1 MTPIALE
8 RPMKPHGTFLLPDL
22 SPEVPTF
29 IGTQALAF
37 EVLAKF
43 CLAADKVGMGLPT
56 QDPNKLEVFA
66 QQQLQSWI
74 ASQIGKNA
82 RATLVGQ
89 PSLALDDDKLEF
101 RMNAES
107 RLPLMQMK
115 SVIEALENHAPGL
128 GRYVVDVIESCHRSG
143 VPLYSPLAMGWHTEY
158 TFHGQTTDLD
168 FLAETGDHENLDD
181 LSPKEITALIEKESE
196 NYGFMPSDV
205 LKSVDG
211 HAWLLG
217 WFSDKGP
224 QRLKALRTKRVRE
237 ILRSREISPS
247 LRNCVKNTIEVER
260 LFKRNRNKFH
270 WHSENQVGDTNE
282 DEQLGAACFLLWKDK
297 KYAYELASGF
307 EQNLYEAGMAA
318 ECLCRFSVA
327 FTANDLEIL
336 KFVRLIRDYI
346 EQWNALGEL
355 LAQFPRLKSN

>member
-1 MTPIALE
+1 
-8 RPMKPHGTFLLPDL
+8 
-22 SPEVPTF
+22 
-29 IGTQALAF
+29 
-37 EVLAKF
+37 
-43 CLAADKVGMGLPT
+43 
-56 QDPNKLEVFA
+56 
-66 QQQLQSWI
+66 
-74 ASQIGKNA
+74 
-82 RATLVGQ
+82 
-89 PSLALDDDKLEF
+89 
-101 RMNAES
+101 
-107 RLPLMQMK
+107 
-115 SVIEALENHAPGL
+115 
-128 GRYVVDVIESCHRSG
+128 
-143 VPLYSPLAMGWHTEY
+143 
-158 TFHGQTTDLD
+158 
-168 FLAETGDHENLDD
+168 
-181 LSPKEITALIEKESE
+181 
-196 NYGFMPSDV
+196 MPSDV